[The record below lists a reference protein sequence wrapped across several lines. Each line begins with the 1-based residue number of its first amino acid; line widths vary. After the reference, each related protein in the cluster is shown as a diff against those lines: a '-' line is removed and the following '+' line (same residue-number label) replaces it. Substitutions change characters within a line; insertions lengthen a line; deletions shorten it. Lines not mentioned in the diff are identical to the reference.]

1 MLYFFGDSFT
11 YGHGLPDCLVDGEHA
26 GPEPSRLAFP
36 TLISKQTH
44 IPHVNLAGPG
54 TSNQHMLYK
63 LRTSDITAGDVAIF
77 CWSQL
82 NRQLILREDKPIHMG
97 PWHESAGYYYDLH
110 DDHALRYDNVVTLE
124 HATLWCAAKGIN
136 QLMFSVG
143 PVDCSESARYML
155 DIMRNHEL
163 DMADDNKHFGML
175 THMAWADVIS
185 GYVNSIYSVVAT
197 DSID

>member
-1 MLYFFGDSFT
+1 M
-11 YGHGLPDCLVDGEHA
+11 VDGEHA

-63 LRTSDITAGDVAIF
+63 LRTSDITADDVAIF